1 MVLDQLRAG
10 DVAGSYPPTVS
21 IDSDTKVLETAG
33 KPYCMAYREELLS
46 YVCDATQYLKAIT
59 TLMIF
64 FGILSVLSLLLGEPG
79 TAPYVLSVI
88 NFVIAAV
95 SIVAALAV
103 FWYCRS
109 QPDAY

>member
-1 MVLDQLRAG
+1 
-10 DVAGSYPPTVS
+10 
-21 IDSDTKVLETAG
+21 
-33 KPYCMAYREELLS
+33 MAYREELLS

-79 TAPYVLSVI
+79 TAPYILSIINFTIAVLSVG
-88 NFVIAAV
+88 
-95 SIVAALAV
+95 AALAI

-109 QPDAY
+109 RPEAY